1 MLFRKCGCL
10 VGPENRIFWK
20 LISVDRK
27 KRLWLWKW
35 ISVPIF
41 TSNEFQRERE
51 REGEACTHQ
60 RRSHAL
66 SSSLLRSQAPAPSI
80 AISRHRL
87 RSHLRADRARS
98 WLTLRK
104 IKPSIAISPSRRSRS
119 CEAARCFVRLRSMV
133 WSSDWSLQ
141 STAPSNPVERQA
153 SIWVCLFL
161 LLFQT
166 PKNIF
171 RKIFE
176 NAIKHMKTFSFPEN
190 GIFSG
195 NAFTRTKHSL
205 NISIHFQ
212 TLLKFTANLRH
223 TNAFTRTKHS
233 LNISIQFQ
241 TLLKFTANLRGQFTM
256 GHLLFLNIE

>member
-1 MLFRKCGCL
+1 MEMNFHSY
-10 VGPENRIFWK
+10 FHF
-20 LISVDRK
+20 
-27 KRLWLWKW
+27 KW
-35 ISVPIF
+35 IP
-41 TSNEFQRERE
+41 ERERE
-51 REGEACTHQ
+51 REREREKHARTSAVRTHWALVCSVRKHQ
-60 RRSHAL
+60 RHRSRSHAIDCDL
-66 SSSLLRSQAPAPSI
+66 TFAPI
-80 AISRHRL
+80 AR
-87 RSHLRADRARS
+87 DRDWRFARS
-98 WLTLRK
+98 WLTLRE
-104 IKPSIAISPSRRSRS
+104 IMPSIAISPSRRLRS

-141 STAPSNPVERQA
+141 STAPSNSVEHQA

-205 NISIHFQ
+205 NISI
-212 TLLKFTANLRH
+212 
-223 TNAFTRTKHS
+223 
-233 LNISIQFQ
+233 QFQ